1 MSIPGQTRWA
11 TRWLGG
17 MCAAGAVGGLA
28 VRGPDYAARPALAAA
43 LRLPDTAAHPS
54 ATIDEAT
61 AAWSAL
67 GGAAGVLLLRN
78 PERARALL
86 LQALALQ
93 PGDPV
98 GLPANADRALVEA
111 IKRQRARPFFLDL
124 DEHLQL
130 VNPTDTCLKAIVA
143 QSYGG
148 LGGASAAIDWLDAAD
163 TVPLAGIPAPAP
175 AAILYGLHLDQYQA
189 DSGALLVFGDRRL
202 ADACA
207 ALVTPAD
214 MPNPA
219 AALAQY
225 ERLYGVD
232 GIVQRQYA
240 ALAETW
246 RGLNEAAGLPLLPL
260 ADSGPLPHGVALQ
273 IPTASDYATFYAY
286 VRAENTPV
294 RWMPEIR
301 PLHYAAL
308 RDTGRHAG
316 AAAILARWLIAPVGP
331 DYSPEEISHTILG
344 IVKTADYLGVRW
356 IVDPHQA
363 LEYAAWMDEL
373 YGADHDAYR
382 PLFDITVQLAH
393 ETTEP

>member
-28 VRGPDYAARPALAAA
+28 VRGPDYAARPALAVA
-43 LRLPDTAAHPS
+43 LRLPDTTARPS
-54 ATIDEAT
+54 ATIDEAA

-78 PERARALL
+78 PDRARALL

-93 PGDPV
+93 PGDSV
-98 GLPANADRALVEA
+98 GLPANADRALVESV
-111 IKRQRARPFFLDL
+111 KRQRARPFFLDL
-124 DEHLQL
+124 DDNLQL
-130 VNPTDTCLKAIVA
+130 VNPPDARLKAVVA
-143 QSYGG
+143 QPYGG
-148 LGGASAAIDWLDAAD
+148 LGGATGAVDWLDAAD
-163 TVPLAGIPAPAP
+163 TIPLAGAPAHAP
-175 AAILYGLHLDQYQA
+175 AAILYGLHLDSHQA

-214 MPNPA
+214 LPNPA

-225 ERLYGVD
+225 QRLYGVD
-232 GIVQRQYA
+232 GMVQRQYA

-260 ADSGPLPHGVALQ
+260 VDSGPLPHCVALQ
-273 IPTASDYATFYAY
+273 IPTASDYATFYSY

-294 RWMPEIR
+294 RWMPETR

-308 RDTGRHAG
+308 RDAGRHSSTG
-316 AAAILARWLIAPVGP
+316 AVLARWLITPVGP
-331 DYSPEEISHTILG
+331 DYSLEEIGHTILG

-382 PLFDITVQLAH
+382 PLFDITVQLEH
-393 ETTEP
+393 PIMEP